1 MNKIDKEIS
10 GRLKFN
16 HDRYNFLNRLKKIS
30 KFCFAFYVRGM
41 FFSYLSS
48 QGFKRSFRNQNKRTI
63 FKNSVRLQTDIYNS
77 ISKNCKKKTFFL
89 NN

>member
-1 MNKIDKEIS
+1 MDKIDKKIS

-16 HDRYNFLNRLKKIS
+16 HDRYNFFNRLKKIS
-30 KFCFAFYVRGM
+30 KFCFAFYVWGM

-48 QGFKRSFRNQNKRTI
+48 QGFKKSFRNQNKRTI

-77 ISKNCKKKTFFL
+77 IQKVVKKKNFFPK
-89 NN
+89 